1 MSVCVPGTFLRWDCG
16 GVMQCNETAMRR
28 ELREKRRWRRS
39 RSVGRRADNVHG
51 RRRASRKTLYKE
63 LRSAGPGRTDGESER
78 ARWQ

>member
-39 RSVGRRADNVHG
+39 RSVGERTTSTGAAAPVVKLSTR
-51 RRRASRKTLYKE
+51 S
-63 LRSAGPGRTDGESER
+63 SAGPGRTDGESER

>member
-28 ELREKRRWRRS
+28 ELREKRRWRS

-63 LRSAGPGRTDGESER
+63 LRRSWTDGRRE
-78 ARWQ
+78 